1 MSVQRSLVGV
11 LVVLVIVAGVGGYF
25 AGSSAVPPP
34 VTVTSTS
41 RVTVSVTAAA
51 ATVTVTSTVTQP
63 PRTITST
70 VTPPPTT
77 VTVTVTPSPTPPPIA
92 WPTRPVTIVVG
103 FGAGGGS
110 DLAARAIAPV
120 LQNLTGVPWTVVNM
134 PGGGGAI
141 AEAYV
146 AEQPADGYT
155 VLLYGAYALGNI
167 ILGKNTHKMEEYIPI
182 CRYQWDVGGLW
193 IRADDPRFKTFDEF
207 VKYAKER
214 EVTVGGTG
222 LGQIPDHLNTA
233 LLSKLTGA
241 KLRYI
246 PYESASEM
254 RTDLLGGKI
263 DAMMEEPGIIVPL
276 IKEGRVKSL
285 IFFTDERLVDFPDV
299 PVAKELGLD
308 ITYGLWRGLAVRAG
322 VPSDI
327 VKKLE
332 WLCEQ
337 AYKSSYYQQQERAQ
351 YLYYRPG
358 LLVGDEFRNFVK
370 AEYDTYLRVF
380 KEIGLIS

>member
-1 MSVQRSLVGV
+1 MVSLRPSTTLIAI
-11 LVVLVIVAGVGGYF
+11 LVVLIIVAGVGGYL
-25 AGSSAVPPP
+25 AGSSAAPTK
-34 VTVTSTS
+34 TVTT
-41 RVTVSVTAAA
+41 TVTAG
-51 ATVTVTSTVTQP
+51 T
-63 PRTITST
+63 
-70 VTPPPTT
+70 PTT
-77 VTVTVTPSPTPPPIA
+77 VTQTITTTVTKTVTATPTPTPTPTLPPVA

-120 LQNLTGVPWTVVNM
+120 LQNLTGVPWSVVNM
-134 PGGGGAI
+134 PGAGGAI

-155 VLLYGAYALGNI
+155 VLLYGAYALTNI
-167 ILGKNTHKMEEYIPI
+167 IMGKNPHKMEEYIPI
-182 CRYQWDVGGLW
+182 CRFQWDVGGLW
-193 IRADDPRFKTFDEF
+193 VRADDPRFKTIQDFIN
-207 VKYAKER
+207 YAKER

-222 LGQIPDHLNTA
+222 LGAVPDHLNTI
-233 LLSKLTGA
+233 LLAKYAGI

-246 PYESASEM
+246 PYESAAEM

-276 IKEGRVKSL
+276 IREGKVKAL
-285 IFFTDERLVDFPDV
+285 VFFIDKRLGDFPDV
-299 PVAKELGLD
+299 PAATELGLN

-322 VPSDI
+322 TPPEI

-332 WLCEQ
+332 RLCEQ
-337 AYKSSYYQQQERAQ
+337 AYNSPYYKEQERIQ

-358 LLVGDEFRNFVK
+358 LLVGDDFRKFVTEEFN
-370 AEYDTYLRVF
+370 AYLQIYR
-380 KEIGLIS
+380 ELGLAKI

>member
-1 MSVQRSLVGV
+1 MSTQKSLVGV
-11 LVVLVIVAGVGGYF
+11 LVVLIIVAGVGGYF

-34 VTVTSTS
+34 KTVTSTVVQT
-41 RVTVSVTAAA
+41 VTATAAA
-51 ATVTVTSTVTQP
+51 ATVTVTT
-63 PRTITST
+63 T
-70 VTPPPTT
+70 VTPPPKT
-77 VTVTVTPSPTPPPIA
+77 VTVTATPTPTPPPVA
-92 WPTRPVTIVVG
+92 YPTRPVTIVVG

-182 CRYQWDVGGLW
+182 CRFQWDVGGLW
-193 IRADDPRFKTFDEF
+193 VRADDARFKTIRDFIN
-207 VKYAKER
+207 YARER

-222 LGQIPDHLNTA
+222 LGQIPDHVDAA
-233 LLSKLTGA
+233 LLAKFTGA

-246 PYESASEM
+246 PYESAAEM

-276 IKEGRVKSL
+276 IKEGKVRALV
-285 IFFTDERLVDFPDV
+285 FFVDRRLEDFPDV
-299 PVAKELGLD
+299 PAATELGLN

-322 VPSDI
+322 VPADI

-332 WLCEQ
+332 YLCEQ
-337 AYKSSYYQQQERAQ
+337 AYNSPYYKEQEKKQ

-358 LLVGDEFRNFVK
+358 LLVGDAFREFVRS
-370 AEYDTYLRVF
+370 EYEVYLQVF
-380 KEIGLIS
+380 KDIGLVS

>member
-1 MSVQRSLVGV
+1 MSVQRSLIGV

-34 VTVTSTS
+34 KTVTSTS
-41 RVTVSVTAAA
+41 LVTVTTTAAA
-51 ATVTVTSTVTQP
+51 TTVTVTT
-63 PRTITST
+63 T
-70 VTPPPTT
+70 VTPPPRT
-77 VTVTVTPSPTPPPIA
+77 VTVTVTPTPTPTPTPPPIA
-92 WPTRPVTIVVG
+92 WPTRPVTIIVG

-155 VLLYGAYALGNI
+155 ILLYGAYALGNI

-182 CRYQWDVGGLW
+182 CRFQWDVGGLW
-193 IRADDPRFKTFDEF
+193 IRADDTRFKNIQEF
-207 VKYAKER
+207 IQYAKER

-222 LGQIPDHLNTA
+222 LGQIPDHVNTA
-233 LLSKLTGA
+233 LLAKYTGA

-246 PYESASEM
+246 PYESAAEM

-276 IKEGRVKSL
+276 IKEGKVKAL
-285 IFFTDERLVDFPDV
+285 VFFAEQRLKDFPDV
-299 PVAKELGLD
+299 PVAPELGLN

-322 VPSDI
+322 VPGDI

-337 AYKSSYYQQQERAQ
+337 AYNSPYYKEQEVKQ

-358 LLVGDEFRNFVK
+358 LLVGDAFREFVR
-370 AEYDTYLRVF
+370 AEYEVYLQVF
-380 KEIGLIS
+380 KDIGLVKS

>member
-1 MSVQRSLVGV
+1 MSFQRSLVGV

-34 VTVTSTS
+34 RTVTSTAIQT
-41 RVTVSVTAAA
+41 VTTTAAA
-51 ATVTVTSTVTQP
+51 ATVTVTSTITPPPVTV
-63 PRTITST
+63 TST
-70 VTPPPTT
+70 VTPPPRT
-77 VTVTVTPSPTPPPIA
+77 VTVTVTPTPTPPPIA

-110 DLAARAIAPV
+110 DLAARAYAPV

-141 AEAYV
+141 AEAYI

-155 VLLYGAYALGNI
+155 VLLYGAYAVGNI
-167 ILGKNTHKMEEYIPI
+167 ILGKNKYKMEDYIPI
-182 CRYQWDVGGLW
+182 CRFQWDVGGLW
-193 IRADDPRFKTFDEF
+193 VRADDTRFKTIQDFIN
-207 VKYAKER
+207 YAKER

-233 LLSKLTGA
+233 LLAKYTGA
-241 KLRYI
+241 RLRYI

-276 IKEGRVKSL
+276 IREGRVKAL
-285 IFFTDERLVDFPDV
+285 VFFVDKRLSDFPDV
-299 PVAKELGLD
+299 PVATELRLN

-322 VPSDI
+322 VSGDI

-337 AYKSSYYQQQERAQ
+337 AYSSPYYKEQEQKQ

-358 LLVGDEFRNFVK
+358 LLVGDAFREFVRS
-370 AEYDTYLRVF
+370 EYTTYLQVF

>member
-1 MSVQRSLVGV
+1 
-11 LVVLVIVAGVGGYF
+11 
-25 AGSSAVPPP
+25 
-34 VTVTSTS
+34 
-41 RVTVSVTAAA
+41 
-51 ATVTVTSTVTQP
+51 
-63 PRTITST
+63 
-70 VTPPPTT
+70 
-77 VTVTVTPSPTPPPIA
+77 
-92 WPTRPVTIVVG
+92 
-103 FGAGGGS
+103 
-110 DLAARAIAPV
+110 V

-155 VLLYGAYALGNI
+155 VLLYGASALSNI

-207 VKYAKER
+207 IKYAKER

-222 LGQIPDHLNTA
+222 LGGIPDHLNAA
-233 LLSKLTGA
+233 LLAKVTGA

-263 DAMMEEPGIIVPL
+263 DAMMEEPGIIMPI
-276 IKEGRVKSL
+276 IKEGKVKAL
-285 IFFTDERLVDFPDV
+285 VFFNDKKLSDFPDV
-299 PVAKELGLD
+299 PAAVELGIN
-308 ITYGLWRGLAVRAG
+308 ITNGMFRGLAVRAG
-322 VPSDI
+322 TPSDI

-332 WLCEQ
+332 WLCEN
-337 AYKSSYYQQQERAQ
+337 AYNSPYYKEQELKQ

-358 LLVGDEFRNFVK
+358 LLVGDSFREFIKSQF
-370 AEYDTYLRVF
+370 ETYTQVY
-380 KEIGLIS
+380 KELGLIS